1 MSTGQHCYVSVIV
14 GKGSM
19 PGKRIALTSGVHGD
33 EMSVVHTVP
42 MVVGRLNPVGSDM
55 EGMQR
60 RWPSSGPGFQLS
72 AVSRQA
78 GLVFSGRIHQS
89 GQRPHR
95 QPAK

>member
-1 MSTGQHCYVSVIV
+1 MIV
-14 GKGSM
+14 TKGST
-19 PGKRIALTSGVHGD
+19 PGKRITLTSGVQGD
-33 EMSVVHTVP
+33 EMSSVHTLQ
-42 MVVGRLNPVGSDM
+42 MIVGRLNPVGSDM